1 MSFVLVLV
9 LLKVYGVVY
18 LISLGTVRIL
28 FSYCEEDSSGIK
40 RETVITSLKVVITVS
55 LFFVEFH
62 IVRQQVEQ

>member
-9 LLKVYGVVY
+9 LLKVYGVMY

-40 RETVITSLKVVITVS
+40 RETVITSLKVVDSLS
-55 LFFVEFH
+55 LFC
-62 IVRQQVEQ
+62 